1 MQEASVKETIN
12 GNIGD
17 KYISPRRLSSVLRG
31 FKPSEANS
39 VYLYAYHNTGSDVT
53 VTNAIPFNT
62 VVTNIGN
69 CWDNVT
75 KRFRAPVKGIYVASF
90 TYYSNALN
98 DNARPAIIA
107 YKVSGEV
114 KHYDFTRTD
123 RSGGLT
129 RTFYLEEGEELG
141 AGAYSSY
148 NPVSFFGSVS
158 HNSFT
163 VTLVESKGK
172 KGDIGPQGVQG
183 EVGARGPKG
192 DVGPQGPQGIEGPKG
207 ADGLGV
213 PAGGKKNQVLAKN
226 SNADNDT
233 KWVDYPSG
241 GAAVWGQIGGALN
254 EQNDLSSAL
263 AKKLSIRATTKI
275 TDQDWNTLITEGIYL
290 VYNMSGPNKP
300 PATYSYGT
308 LCIFVSGETLTQM
321 YYSHA
326 SSQYFV
332 RNSWSGNANWSPWK
346 QLAMVS
352 FGTAYPGSLA
362 PGEIYFKY

>member
-75 KRFRAPVKGIYVASF
+75 KRFKAPVKGIYVASF

-98 DNARPAIIA
+98 DNARPAIIS

-129 RTFYLEEGEELG
+129 RVFYLEEGEELS
-141 AGAYSSY
+141 AGAYNY
-148 NPVSFFGSVS
+148 NYPVSFFGSLS

-172 KGDIGPQGVQG
+172 KGDIGPQGIQG
-183 EVGARGPKG
+183 PKGDIGPKG
-192 DVGPQGPQGIEGPKG
+192 DVGPQGPQGIEGSKG

-213 PAGGKKNQVLAKN
+213 PAGGKENQVLAKN

-241 GAAVWGQIGGALN
+241 GAAVWGQIGGTLS
-254 EQNDLSSAL
+254 EQNDLSSEL
-263 AKKLSIRATTKI
+263 AKKLSIRANIKI

-300 PATYSYGT
+300 PATYPYGT

-326 SSQYFV
+326 FSQYFV
-332 RNSWSGNANWSPWK
+332 RNSWGGNANWSPWK
-346 QLAMVS
+346 QLAMIS